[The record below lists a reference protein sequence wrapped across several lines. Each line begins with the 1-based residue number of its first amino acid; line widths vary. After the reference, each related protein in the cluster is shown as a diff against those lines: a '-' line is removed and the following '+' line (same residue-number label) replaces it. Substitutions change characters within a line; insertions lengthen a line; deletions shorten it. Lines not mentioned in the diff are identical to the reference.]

1 MFLVPAKK
9 VWFPTHIWHN
19 HWRGITIEHTLN
31 IIPNSH
37 QMLGSNLS
45 FQGTAAR
52 DVAEFRFP
60 CVHFACMRF
69 ACADLCGPKCC
80 GILGREQTGTLVCIL
95 RVFVLRVQTS
105 AARNVAESG
114 GGSKPERLCAFC
126 VYAFCVCRPLRP
138 EMLRNRGAGVNRNA
152 CVLAIYARWRFARS
166 WRTLSAYTYGSSRT
180 KRW

>member
-1 MFLVPAKK
+1 
-9 VWFPTHIWHN
+9 
-19 HWRGITIEHTLN
+19 
-31 IIPNSH
+31 
-37 QMLGSNLS
+37 MLGSNLS

-138 EMLRNRGAGVNRNA
+138 EMLRNRGAGGKPERLCASNL
-152 CVLAIYARWRFARS
+152 CSMEICKILANFKRAHIRVKPYKALIRRVCMCFA
-166 WRTLSAYTYGSSRT
+166 Y
-180 KRW
+180 